1 MMTKFIILSKP
12 NLGFKL
18 LSNIFKKKNQDM
30 QCNYVTFTSLLD
42 SSFKS
47 QFLFF
52 IFLFFF
58 YKRNFCICLYNTA
71 RGTITFTTDI
81 L

>member
-1 MMTKFIILSKP
+1 
-12 NLGFKL
+12 
-18 LSNIFKKKNQDM
+18 M